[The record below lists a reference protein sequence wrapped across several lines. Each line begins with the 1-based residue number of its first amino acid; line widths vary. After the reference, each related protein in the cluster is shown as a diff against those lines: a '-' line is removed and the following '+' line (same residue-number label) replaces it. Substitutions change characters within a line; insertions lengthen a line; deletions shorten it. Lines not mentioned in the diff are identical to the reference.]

1 MYAPN
6 TENFIFGTFLGQMH
20 IRDTDTT
27 VPPNQYQPFILCQGS
42 VNQNKNFFSQKPYCQ
57 PTLTITRPII
67 RLQSICCG
75 IINKCFYCLH
85 EQQNISI
92 ITSTVL

>member
-6 TENFIFGTFLGQMH
+6 TESFIFGTFLGHMH

-42 VNQNKNFFSQKPYCQ
+42 VNQNKSFFS
-57 PTLTITRPII
+57 TETILPAYADNHKTHNSTAKY
-67 RLQSICCG
+67 LLWY
-75 IINKCFYCLH
+75 NK
-85 EQQNISI
+85 
-92 ITSTVL
+92 

>member
-6 TENFIFGTFLGQMH
+6 TENLIFGTFLGHIH

-42 VNQNKNFFSQKPYCQ
+42 VNQNADNHKTHNSTAKY
-57 PTLTITRPII
+57 L
-67 RLQSICCG
+67 LWY
-75 IINKCFYCLH
+75 NK
-85 EQQNISI
+85 
-92 ITSTVL
+92 